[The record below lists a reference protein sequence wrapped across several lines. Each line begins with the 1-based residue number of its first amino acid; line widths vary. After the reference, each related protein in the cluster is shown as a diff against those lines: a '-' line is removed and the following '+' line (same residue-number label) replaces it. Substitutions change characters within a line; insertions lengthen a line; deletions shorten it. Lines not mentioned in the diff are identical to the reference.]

1 MAKFRYK
8 ASDAAGNP
16 VEGEIEADGE
26 AAARDALWSQGLVP
40 YALNAAPRAAL
51 AGLAGQG
58 RLTGAAL
65 AGLVRDLAVLVDA
78 GLPVDRALRVL
89 SGEGSEPA
97 RRKVAEGLLTD
108 VIAGRSLA
116 DAAATR
122 PVFPPDVV
130 AVIRAGE
137 ASGRLGP
144 VLLDLAGLLERRE
157 EIRSRTRS
165 ALAYPLFVLV
175 VALIALGVIVGV
187 LVPSIAPIFEE
198 GGRPMPPV
206 VAALAAIGDHAG
218 AIAAGL
224 AALALAGIA
233 AGLLAGRR
241 PGLRRRLH
249 GLLLRMPILGELS
262 RLRDGGRFLQTL
274 ATLVAARVPLVPALG
289 TASGVMRNGWLQAQ
303 AETTAGRV
311 REGATLAAATA
322 ADGFLPAAAVQMIG
336 VGEETG
342 RLADM
347 LSRAA
352 RLTEAQERT
361 RTERMLTLLTPLLTV
376 AIAGVV
382 GAFIFSVVGALLDMN
397 ELVLR

>member
-1 MAKFRYK
+1 MASFRYK
-8 ASDAAGNP
+8 ASDASGNP
-16 VEGEIEADGE
+16 VEGDIEAASE

-40 YALNAAPRAAL
+40 YALMGRPPSL
-51 AGLAGQG
+51 AGLWRG
-58 RLTGAAL
+58 RRLGGAAM
-65 AGLVRDLAVLVDA
+65 AGFVRDMAVLVDA

-89 SGEGSEPA
+89 AGDGA
-97 RRKVAEGLLTD
+97 DAGRREMAEGLLAD
-108 VIAGRSLA
+108 VLGGRSLA
-116 DAAATR
+116 DAAGAR
-122 PVFPPDVV
+122 PAFTPDIV

-157 EIRSRTRS
+157 EVRARTRS
-165 ALAYPLFVLV
+165 ALAYPLFVLA

-187 LVPSIAPIFEE
+187 LVPSIAPIFAE

-206 VAALAAIGDHAG
+206 VAAMAVVGDHAG
-218 AIAAGL
+218 AIATLL
-224 AALALAGIA
+224 AAAAATVSALM
-233 AGLLAGRR
+233 LLARR
-241 PGLRRRLH
+241 QPALRRSLDRGVLA
-249 GLLLRMPILGELS
+249 MPVVGEVA

-274 ATLVAARVPLVPALG
+274 ATLAAARVPLVQALG
-289 TASGVMRNGWLQAQ
+289 TAGGVMRNGWLRAQ
-303 AETTAGRV
+303 AEAAAGRV
-311 REGATLAAATA
+311 REGATLAAAVGA
-322 ADGFLPAAAVQMIG
+322 NGFLPPAAVQMIG

-361 RTERMLTLLTPLLTV
+361 RTERILTLLTPLLTV

-382 GAFIFSVVGALLDMN
+382 GLFIFSVVGALLDMN
-397 ELVLR
+397 ELVLQ

>member
-1 MAKFRYK
+1 MAKYRYR

-16 VEGEIEADGE
+16 VEGDIDADGE
-26 AAARDALWSQGLVP
+26 DAARDALWNQGLVP
-40 YALNAAPRAAL
+40 YALSSSPRSAL
-51 AGLAGQG
+51 AGLARGS
-58 RLTGAAL
+58 RLTTAAL

-89 SGEGSEPA
+89 SGEGSEAP
-97 RRKVAEGLLTD
+97 RRAVAEGLLAD

-116 DAAATR
+116 DAAAAR
-122 PVFPPDVV
+122 PVFPSEVV
-130 AVIRAGE
+130 AMFRAGE
-137 ASGRLGP
+137 VSGRLGP
-144 VLLDLAGLLERRE
+144 VLLDLADLLERRE
-157 EIRSRTRS
+157 EIRARTRS
-165 ALAYPLFVLV
+165 ALAYPLFVGV

-206 VAALAAIGDHAG
+206 VAALSALGDHA
-218 AIAAGL
+218 AAVFAAVFAAVAATIMTFRL
-224 AALALAGIA
+224 A
-233 AGLLAGRR
+233 RR
-241 PGLRRRLH
+241 RTVLRRRLH
-249 GLLLRMPILGELS
+249 RGLLRLPLIGELA
-262 RLRDGGRFLQTL
+262 RLKDGGRFLQTL
-274 ATLVAARVPLVPALG
+274 ATLVAARVPLVAALG
-289 TASGVMRNGWLQAQ
+289 TAGGVMRNDWLQAQ

-322 ADGFLPAAAVQMIG
+322 ADDFLPPAAVQMIG

-342 RLADM
+342 RLAEM

-352 RLTEAQERT
+352 RLAEAQERT

-382 GAFIFSVVGALLDMN
+382 GAFIFSVVAALLDMN
-397 ELVLR
+397 EMVLR

>member
-1 MAKFRYK
+1 MAKFRYR

-16 VEGEIEADGE
+16 VDGEIDAEGE
-26 AAARDALWSQGLVP
+26 AAARDALWNQGLVP
-40 YALNAAPRAAL
+40 YALAESSRSAL
-51 AGLAGQG
+51 AGLTRGN
-58 RLTGAAL
+58 RLSTAAL

-89 SGEGSEPA
+89 AGEGSETA
-97 RRKVAEGLLTD
+97 RRTVAEGLLAD
-108 VIAGRSLA
+108 VVAGRSLA
-116 DAAATR
+116 EAAAAR

-130 AVIRAGE
+130 AVFRAGE

-165 ALAYPLFVLV
+165 ALAYPLFVAV
-175 VALIALGVIVGV
+175 VALVALGVIVGV
-187 LVPSIAPIFEE
+187 LVPSIAPIFAE

-206 VAALAAIGDHAG
+206 VAALSALGEHAG
-218 AIAAGL
+218 AILAGL
-224 AALALAGIA
+224 VVAVVALVATFRLARRKATLRRALHR
-233 AGLLAGRR
+233 GLL
-241 PGLRRRLH
+241 RLP
-249 GLLLRMPILGELS
+249 LLGELA
-262 RLRDGGRFLQTL
+262 RLKDGGRFLQTL
-274 ATLVAARVPLVPALG
+274 ATLVAARVPLVSALG
-289 TASGVMRNGWLQAQ
+289 TASGVMRNDWMQAR
-303 AETTAGRV
+303 AEATAGRV

-322 ADGFLPAAAVQMIG
+322 ADDFLPRAAVQMIG

-352 RLTEAQERT
+352 RLAEAQERT

-382 GAFIFSVVGALLDMN
+382 GAFIFSVVAALLDMN
-397 ELVLR
+397 EMVLR

>member
-1 MAKFRYK
+1 MAKFRYR

-16 VEGEIEADGE
+16 VDGEIDAEGE
-26 AAARDALWSQGLVP
+26 AAARDALWNQGLVP
-40 YALNAAPRAAL
+40 YALAESSRSAL
-51 AGLAGQG
+51 ASLARGS
-58 RLTGAAL
+58 RLSTAAL

-89 SGEGSEPA
+89 AGEGSETA
-97 RRKVAEGLLTD
+97 RRTVAEGLLAD
-108 VIAGRSLA
+108 VVAGRSLA
-116 DAAATR
+116 EATAAR

-130 AVIRAGE
+130 AVFRAGE

-165 ALAYPLFVLV
+165 AMAYPLFVAV
-175 VALIALGVIVGV
+175 VALVALGVIVGV
-187 LVPSIAPIFEE
+187 LVPSIAPIFAE
-198 GGRPMPPV
+198 GGRPMPSV
-206 VAALAAIGDHAG
+206 VAALSALGEHAG
-218 AIAAGL
+218 AIL
-224 AALALAGIA
+224 AALVVTTVSLVATFRLARRNATLRRALHR
-233 AGLLAGRR
+233 GLL
-241 PGLRRRLH
+241 RLP
-249 GLLLRMPILGELS
+249 LLGELAQ
-262 RLRDGGRFLQTL
+262 LKDGGRFLQTL
-274 ATLVAARVPLVPALG
+274 ATLVAARVPLVSALG
-289 TASGVMRNGWLQAQ
+289 TASGVMRNDWMQAR
-303 AETTAGRV
+303 AEATAGRV

-322 ADGFLPAAAVQMIG
+322 ADDFLPRAAVQMIG

-352 RLTEAQERT
+352 RLAEAQERT

-382 GAFIFSVVGALLDMN
+382 GAFIFSVVAALLDMN
-397 ELVLR
+397 EMVLR